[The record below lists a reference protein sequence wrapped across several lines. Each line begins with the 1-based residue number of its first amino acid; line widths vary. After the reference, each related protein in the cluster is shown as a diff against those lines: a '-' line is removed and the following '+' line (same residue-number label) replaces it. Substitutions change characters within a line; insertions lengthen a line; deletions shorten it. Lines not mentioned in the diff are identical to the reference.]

1 MMGKSNYVIHRMV
14 EFHKLWVETST
25 EYSLRSSYNREV
37 VWHAIVYVFSS
48 TFYAVRLSGY

>member
-14 EFHKLWVETST
+14 EFHKLWVETSK

>member
-1 MMGKSNYVIHRMV
+1 MMEKSNYVIHRMV

-25 EYSLRSSYNREV
+25 ERSSYNREV